1 MNTKLHLTLLAGAVA
16 LAVAGQANATN
27 VGSSSTVSD
36 LFLTVTDST
45 ASSVFVEDLGSAASF
60 VSAITGTTAATIAAA
75 SPFAAGATTLGSAAD
90 AASLASFLTTAGSD
104 TVTWNVSASQ
114 SGAIGGFN
122 TTKLI
127 TTATGTLTAATLANT
142 VLKNDATFQSTYF
155 GLASPILGSNT
166 SVVTTSASLS
176 PAGKVQ
182 APLLSVAGATGT
194 VGSSL
199 NFLFLTPSSTS
210 TVAKTAG
217 AEFGNAAGLD
227 TVTLASNGVL
237 TYTVAGVAVPP
248 VPEPGEWL
256 LMLSGFGLLGFIA
269 TRRKNTSVMF
279 A

>member
-16 LAVAGQANATN
+16 LAVAGQANAAVN
-27 VGSSSTVSD
+27 VGSTTTVSD
-36 LFLTVTDST
+36 LVLTVTDTTSST
-45 ASSVFVEDLGSAASF
+45 VFVEDLGSSASF

-75 SPFAAGATTLGSAAD
+75 SPFAAGSTVLGSTTD
-90 AASLASFLTTAGSD
+90 AAALASFLSSTAATDIVS
-104 TVTWNVSASQ
+104 WNVSASQ
-114 SGAIGGFN
+114 SGATGGLN
-122 TTKLI
+122 TSKLF
-127 TTATGTLTAATLANT
+127 TTTTGSFTAATLANT
-142 VLKNDATFQSTYF
+142 VLKNDAGQQTMYF
-155 GLASPILGSNT
+155 GLANALTGANT
-166 SVVTTSASLS
+166 SATVSSASVS
-176 PAGKVQ
+176 PAGGVQ
-182 APLLSVAGATGT
+182 APLLSVAGATGS

-217 AEFGNAAGLD
+217 AVFGNAAGAD
-227 TVTLASNGVL
+227 TLTLASNGVL
-237 TYTVAGVAVPP
+237 TYTVAG